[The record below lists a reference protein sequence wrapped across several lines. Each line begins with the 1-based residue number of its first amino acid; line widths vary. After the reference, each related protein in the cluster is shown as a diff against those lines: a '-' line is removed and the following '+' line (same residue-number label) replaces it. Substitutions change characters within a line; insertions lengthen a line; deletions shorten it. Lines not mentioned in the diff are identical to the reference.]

1 MYLFGRS
8 SNQKEGILLP
18 ISKVQ
23 EHDCGYFQEKNE
35 AAVETDEVSSVSF
48 CEAKTKTSRRK
59 SNKTKDLS
67 ESIVVA
73 KQNENFENL
82 FKKIDEFLVIKEKER
97 SNVEN
102 QDSKLKQYEEE
113 IVQLKIQMRDKEEEF
128 KRHQYEENIKSLNNL
143 ISSQNEKLVQQN
155 TELIKMKNVIEVQKL
170 TQQTFKN
177 STQLKEKIKSTE
189 DNTAKESPT
198 VNFLEDMKNKLTN
211 LEKEERLIDDDLEEI
226 SIKEDSK

>member
-1 MYLFGRS
+1 M
-8 SNQKEGILLP
+8 
-18 ISKVQ
+18 
-23 EHDCGYFQEKNE
+23 
-35 AAVETDEVSSVSF
+35 ETDELSSVSF

-67 ESIVVA
+67 DSIIVA

-113 IVQLKIQMRDKEEEF
+113 IVRLKIQMRDKEEEF

-155 TELIKMKNVIEVQKL
+155 TELIKMKNIIEVQKL

>member
-1 MYLFGRS
+1 M
-8 SNQKEGILLP
+8 
-18 ISKVQ
+18 
-23 EHDCGYFQEKNE
+23 
-35 AAVETDEVSSVSF
+35 ETDELSSVSF

-67 ESIVVA
+67 ESIIVA

-113 IVQLKIQMRDKEEEF
+113 IVRLKIQMRDKEEEF

-155 TELIKMKNVIEVQKL
+155 TELIKMKNIIEVQKL

>member
-1 MYLFGRS
+1 M
-8 SNQKEGILLP
+8 
-18 ISKVQ
+18 
-23 EHDCGYFQEKNE
+23 
-35 AAVETDEVSSVSF
+35 ETDELSSVSF

-67 ESIVVA
+67 ESIIVA

-113 IVQLKIQMRDKEEEF
+113 IVRLKIQMRDKEEEF

>member
-1 MYLFGRS
+1 M
-8 SNQKEGILLP
+8 
-18 ISKVQ
+18 
-23 EHDCGYFQEKNE
+23 
-35 AAVETDEVSSVSF
+35 ETDELSSVSF

-67 ESIVVA
+67 DSIIVA

-113 IVQLKIQMRDKEEEF
+113 IIRLKIQMRDKEEEF

-155 TELIKMKNVIEVQKL
+155 TELIKMKNIIEVQKL
-170 TQQTFKN
+170 TEQTFKN
-177 STQLKEKIKSTE
+177 SAQLKEKIKSTE
-189 DNTAKESPT
+189 ENTAKESPT
-198 VNFLEDMKNKLTN
+198 VNFLEDMKNRLTN

-226 SIKEDSK
+226 SVKEDSK

>member
-1 MYLFGRS
+1 M
-8 SNQKEGILLP
+8 
-18 ISKVQ
+18 
-23 EHDCGYFQEKNE
+23 
-35 AAVETDEVSSVSF
+35 ETDEVSSDSF

-113 IVQLKIQMRDKEEEF
+113 IVRLKIQMRDKEEEF
-128 KRHQYEENIKSLNNL
+128 KRHQYEENIKSLNKL

-170 TQQTFKN
+170 TEQTFKN

>member
-1 MYLFGRS
+1 M
-8 SNQKEGILLP
+8 
-18 ISKVQ
+18 
-23 EHDCGYFQEKNE
+23 
-35 AAVETDEVSSVSF
+35 ETDELSSVSF

-67 ESIVVA
+67 DSIIVA

-113 IVQLKIQMRDKEEEF
+113 IVRLKIQMRDKEEEF

>member
-1 MYLFGRS
+1 M
-8 SNQKEGILLP
+8 
-18 ISKVQ
+18 
-23 EHDCGYFQEKNE
+23 
-35 AAVETDEVSSVSF
+35 ETDELSSVSF

-67 ESIVVA
+67 DSIIVA

-113 IVQLKIQMRDKEEEF
+113 IVRLKIQMRDKEEEF

-155 TELIKMKNVIEVQKL
+155 TELIKMKNIIEVQKL
-170 TQQTFKN
+170 TEQTFKN
-177 STQLKEKIKSTE
+177 SAQLKEKIKSTE
-189 DNTAKESPT
+189 ENTAKESPT

>member
-1 MYLFGRS
+1 M
-8 SNQKEGILLP
+8 
-18 ISKVQ
+18 
-23 EHDCGYFQEKNE
+23 
-35 AAVETDEVSSVSF
+35 ETDELSSVSF

-67 ESIVVA
+67 ESIIVA

-128 KRHQYEENIKSLNNL
+128 KRHQYEENIRSLNNL

-170 TQQTFKN
+170 TEQTFKN